1 MTDDKYRDHGTPPL
15 PKGHGQGKYRE
26 FGLTNFALRHRI
38 STLMLLLII
47 AIMGVVSYTRVPKE
61 ASPEIT
67 IPIIAVNTIYPGVA
81 PKDME
86 TLVARPLEEELNAIA
101 DITELTSTSVEGYTS
116 IIAEF
121 ENGMDMD
128 EALQKVREKV
138 DLAKP
143 ELPSDAEEPSVME
156 FNLSEFPIMQ
166 VNISGPYG
174 LERLKEVA
182 EDAQDRLE
190 QIPSLLEVTLSGGL
204 EREVKVEV
212 DLSMLKYYG
221 LTYTDVVDAIRGE
234 NVNIPGGVVDVGNQE
249 YTLRVAGEF
258 EEAGP
263 IEDVVVATRNGRAI
277 YVGDLATVD
286 FAYTER
292 ETYAR
297 LDGTPVITLGVVKRT
312 GENIIE
318 TAEQV
323 KAALADLEPQF
334 PQGTVV
340 KITGDQSEDIHE
352 MVSSLENNIISG
364 LILVLAV
371 LMFFLGVRN
380 AGFVATSIPLSMLL
394 SFIVMGILG
403 ISMNMVV
410 LFSLILAL
418 GMLVDNAIVVVENI
432 YRYMEEGYGNW
443 QAARLATGEIAMP
456 IVASTFTTLAA
467 FTPLLFWPGIAGE
480 FMGYLPLTLII
491 TLSSSLFVALIIV
504 PVLCAMFMKLD
515 SEPSRPLRPAARYT
529 LLGVA
534 GLSIMGIAA
543 SNWITATLLVVLGV
557 ALVTVHRALMTKI
570 ARWFQ
575 EDAVP
580 GMVRWYERRIRWAL
594 NHRLI
599 VVGMAIAAFVGSVM
613 LFMMFNNGVEY
624 FPESIP
630 PAQVAARVDVP
641 SGTRP
646 EFINEVAEAVEAQL
660 RGIEGFEDAESVVA
674 TVGGGGSMN
683 MFGGGGDASVTVQFV
698 DFEDRQNDVFQ
709 TVSNM
714 QSRVGEGIAG
724 ADIVIAQQD
733 MGPPTGD
740 PVSIEIAGD
749 SPDVLRQLSDR
760 ALALL
765 RNAPVGSLLEGLESD
780 MDDARQELIIDVD
793 REKAALYGLSTAEVG
808 GTIRSAIQGTEAAK
822 FRQGDEEFDIVVRLA
837 DRYRED
843 LDALEDLTIMADGI
857 QVPLPSVASWYVAE
871 GAGSVMRKDLDRV
884 VTITSDVVAGANS
897 NAVLQQVQATLAES
911 GFQDD
916 LPPGYTLQYT
926 GEQEEQIETM
936 QFLSNAFLIALMLM
950 GFILISQFNSVVKPV
965 IILTSVVMSTV
976 GVLIGLIVF
985 QMPFGIIMTG
995 VGIISL
1001 AGVVVNNAIVLIDYI
1016 DILRERDG
1024 MNRREA
1030 LVEGG
1035 KTRFRPVVLTA
1046 ITTVLGLIPL
1056 AIGLN
1061 FDFIGLFT
1069 RLDPNLFWG
1078 GEQAAWWGPMAI
1090 AVIVGLSF
1098 ATVLTLILVPVLYS
1112 LVDDASGFF
1121 QRHFAHPVEEE
1132 DDEPYA
1138 EPYEPAAARAPTGE
1152 REPEPVMVREELRP
1166 AEG

>member
-1 MTDDKYRDHGTPPL
+1 MTSDEFRDHGEPPL
-15 PKGHGQGKYRE
+15 PDGHQKGEYRE
-26 FGLTNFALRHRI
+26 FGLTNFSLKHRV
-38 STLMLLLII
+38 STMVLLVLI
-47 AIMGVVSYTRVPKE
+47 AIMGVISYSRVPKE
-61 ASPEIT
+61 SSPEIT
-67 IPIIAVNTIYPGVA
+67 IPMIAVNTMYPGVA

-86 TLVARPLEEELNAIA
+86 TLVARPIEEELNGIA
-101 DITELTSTSVEGYTS
+101 DIKELSSTSVEGYTS

-121 ENGMDMD
+121 ENGMDMED
-128 EALQKVREKV
+128 ALQKVREKV

-143 ELPSDAEEPSVME
+143 ELPADAEEPSVME

-174 LERLKEVA
+174 LEQLKEVA
-182 EDAQDRLE
+182 EDVQDRLE
-190 QIPSLLEVTLSGGL
+190 QIPSLLEVNLSGGL
-204 EREVKVEV
+204 DREVQVEV
-212 DLSMLKYYG
+212 DLPMLKYYG
-221 LTYTDVVDAIRGE
+221 LAFSDVVEAIRGE

-263 IEDVVVATRNGRAI
+263 IGDVVVEIRDGRPI
-277 YVGDLATVD
+277 YVRDVADVD
-286 FAYTER
+286 FAYKER
-292 ETYAR
+292 ETFAR
-297 LDGTPVITLGVVKRT
+297 MDGTQVITLGIVKRS

-318 TAEQV
+318 TAERV
-323 KAALADLEPQF
+323 KGAIAEMEASF
-334 PQGTVV
+334 PPGTVV
-340 KITGDQSEDIHE
+340 KVTGDQSEDIHD
-352 MVSSLENNIISG
+352 MVASLENNIISG
-364 LILVLAV
+364 LLLVLAV

-394 SFIVMGILG
+394 SFIVMSIMG

-410 LFSLILAL
+410 LFALILAL
-418 GMLVDNAIVVVENI
+418 GMLVDNAIVVVENV
-432 YRYMEEGYGNW
+432 YRYIEEGFDNW
-443 QAARLATGEIAMP
+443 RAARLATGEIALP
-456 IVASTFTTLAA
+456 IVASTATTLAA

-491 TLSSSLFVALIIV
+491 TLSSSLFVALVIV

-529 LLGVA
+529 LLALA
-534 GLSIMGIAA
+534 GLLLLMIGSA
-543 SNWITATLLVVLGV
+543 NWLTAGLIVVLGV
-557 ALVTVHRALMTKI
+557 ALVALHKLAMTRV

-575 EDAVP
+575 DRGVP
-580 GMVRWYERRIRWAL
+580 AMVDWYERRLRWSL
-594 NHRLI
+594 EHRMVI
-599 VVGMAIAAFVGSVM
+599 VASAGVIFVGSVA
-613 LFMMFNNGVEY
+613 LFTVFNNGVEY

-630 PAQVAARVDVP
+630 PAQVMAQIDVP

-646 EFINEVAEAVEAQL
+646 EFLNQVAEDVEAQL
-660 RGIEGFEDAESVVA
+660 RQIDGFEDAESVVA
-674 TVGGGGSMN
+674 TVGSSGAPS
-683 MFGGGGDASVTVQFV
+683 MFGGGGDANVTVQFV
-698 DFEDRQNDVFQ
+698 DFEDRQNDVFA
-709 TVSNM
+709 TLARM

-724 ADIVIAQQD
+724 AEVVMAQQD
-733 MGPPTGD
+733 MGPPTGE
-740 PVSIEIAGD
+740 PISIEIAGD
-749 SPDVLRQLSDR
+749 DPATLKRLSDQ
-760 ALALL
+760 LLMTL
-765 RNAPVGSLLEGLESD
+765 RNAPVGVRLEGLESD

-793 REKAALYGLSTAEVG
+793 RERAALYGLSTAQVG
-808 GTIRSAIQGTEAAK
+808 STIRSAIQGTEAAK
-822 FRQGDEEFDIVVRLA
+822 FRQGEEEFDIVVRLA

-843 LDALEDLTIMADGI
+843 LDALQGLTVVAEGGI
-857 QVPLPSVASWYVAE
+857 QVPLPSVADWYVAE
-871 GAGSVMRKDLDRV
+871 GAGSVKRKDLNRV

-897 NAVLQQVQATLAES
+897 NAVLGEVQATLAS
-911 GFQDD
+911 AGFAEE
-916 LPPGYTLQYT
+916 LPSGYTLQYT

-950 GFILISQFNSVVKPV
+950 GFILVSQFNSLVKPV
-965 IILTSVVMSTV
+965 IILTSVIMSTV

-1024 MNRREA
+1024 MDRRQA
-1030 LVEGG
+1030 LIEGG

-1061 FDFIGLFT
+1061 FDFLGLFSS
-1069 RLDPNLFWG
+1069 LNPNLYWG

-1098 ATVLTLILVPVLYS
+1098 ATVLTLILVPVMYS
-1112 LVDDASGFF
+1112 LVDDTTAFF
-1121 QRHFAHPVEEE
+1121 RRHFA
-1132 DDEPYA
+1132 
-1138 EPYEPAAARAPTGE
+1138 
-1152 REPEPVMVREELRP
+1152 REPEPSTEPHAGPHGEPAETRRPSKERETVMAREEYRP
-1166 AEG
+1166 AEI